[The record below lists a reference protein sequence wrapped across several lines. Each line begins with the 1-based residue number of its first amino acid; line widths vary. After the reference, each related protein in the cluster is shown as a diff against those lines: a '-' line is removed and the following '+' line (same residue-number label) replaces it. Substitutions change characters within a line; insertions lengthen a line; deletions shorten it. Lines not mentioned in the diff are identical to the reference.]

1 MTDAT
6 NFGQNFVATVRDL
19 INAIEA
25 AQLMQD
31 RLNSEPALAAS
42 VAQAMS
48 GAGRADM
55 TEKVITDAAGAIGQ
69 IFFTFNSG
77 SPTQKSMLYLV
88 L

>member
-1 MTDAT
+1 MTDSL
-6 NFGQNFVATVRDL
+6 NFGQSYVQTVKDL
-19 INAIEA
+19 IDAIEA

-31 RLNSEPALAAS
+31 RLNSEPVLAAN
-42 VAQAMS
+42 AADAMA

-55 TEKVITDAAGAIGQ
+55 TEQVITDAAEAIGQ

-77 SPTQKSMLYLV
+77 SPTQKSLLYLV